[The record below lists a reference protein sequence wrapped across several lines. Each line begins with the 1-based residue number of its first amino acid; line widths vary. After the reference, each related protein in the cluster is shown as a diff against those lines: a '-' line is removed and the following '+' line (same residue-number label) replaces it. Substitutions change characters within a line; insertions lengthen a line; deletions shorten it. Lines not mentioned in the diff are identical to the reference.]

1 VELSRRRKGEQLFL
15 GLILK
20 RILEAPHNGSR
31 VSPDQGGER
40 VTPQIRND
48 SSIQPEPNYGFEFPI
63 AFPVLTE
70 AQLGRLRSYGV
81 AQTVT
86 VGDVLYSPGDH
97 IDGLIVTETAE
108 VDIVLVSTRGDD
120 DVLIV
125 RHGPGRFVGE
135 MNLLTGQTFYL
146 TARVSKSGGVHR
158 IPPDRFRRLMAEDDE
173 LSDIILAAFGDRRR
187 LLRQLASASLEIL
200 GHSSSAESFALRRYV
215 ERQGIPHSWYDE
227 TSDQRSSMM
236 AGASLVERDLPAVIV
251 GDAVLKHATPGHLA
265 EHLGLTYRKRPG
277 RVDLTVI
284 GAGPAGL
291 AAAVYGASEGLD
303 TILLDSVSPGG
314 QAAASSRIEN
324 YIGFPSGLS
333 GSDLTGRAVVQALK
347 FGAQLNSPCAV
358 VHLGHADGKLRVTL
372 DDGATID
379 TQAVIIATG
388 AQYRA
393 LPLPRW
399 NEFESAGIYYATT
412 ELEARACVGQ
422 PVTVVGGANSA
433 GQAALFMASRGSQ
446 VTVVIRGSDVR
457 AGMSTYLVDRLLA
470 HEGITVRTSTEVTRL
485 EGSRSLDAITL
496 TNRISGETIDQACKA
511 LFCFIGATPATSW
524 CSNVLVDKSG
534 FVLTDVQISSDHL
547 GPEWAAL
554 GRTPLPFE
562 TNVPG
567 VFAAGDV
574 RKGSMKRVAAAVGE
588 GASAVAS
595 VHAAAS
601 HLIAANG

>member
-1 VELSRRRKGEQLFL
+1 MAR
-15 GLILK
+15 
-20 RILEAPHNGSR
+20 R
-31 VSPDQGGER
+31 VSTDQGGER
-40 VTPQIRND
+40 VTPQEPID
-48 SSIQPEPNYGFEFPI
+48 GAAMPEPNYGLDFPV

-70 AQLGRLRSYGV
+70 AQLARLRSYGV
-81 AQTVT
+81 ADIVA
-86 VGDVLYSPGDH
+86 VGDVVYSPGDSVA
-97 IDGLIVTETAE
+97 GMVVTDTAE
-108 VDIVLVSTRGDD
+108 IDIVLVSTRGDD

-135 MNLLTGQTFYL
+135 MNILTGQTFYL
-146 TARVSKSGGVHR
+146 TARVATPGRVHR

-187 LLRQLASASLEIL
+187 LLRELATSSLEII
-200 GHSSSAESFALRRYV
+200 GHSASAESFALRRYV
-215 ERQGIPHSWYDE
+215 ERQGIPHSWHDE
-227 TSDQRSSMM
+227 DSEERSRMM
-236 AGASLVERDLPAVIV
+236 ASASLVEEDLPTVIV
-251 GDAVLKHATPGHLA
+251 ADAVLKNATPGTLA
-265 EHLGLTYRKRPG
+265 EHLGLTYRKRSE

-291 AAAVYGASEGLD
+291 AAAVYGASEGL
-303 TILLDSVSPGG
+303 TTVLLDSVSPGG

-324 YIGFPSGLS
+324 YIGFPGGLS
-333 GSDLTGRAVVQALK
+333 GADLTGRAMVQALK

-358 VHLGHADGKLRVTL
+358 VRLSHADGELRVTL
-372 DDGATID
+372 DDGATI
-379 TQAVIIATG
+379 TTAAVIIATG

-399 NEFESAGIYYATT
+399 SDFESAGIYYATT

-446 VTVVIRGSDVR
+446 VTVVIRGPDVR
-457 AGMSTYLVDRLLA
+457 AGMSTYLVERLLA
-470 HEGITVRTSTEVTRL
+470 HPAITVRTSTEITGL
-485 EGSRSLDAITL
+485 DGARSLDTITL
-496 TNRISGETIDQACKA
+496 TNRSTGETNDQACKA

-524 CSNVLVDKSG
+524 CTNVLVDKSG
-534 FVLTDVQISSDHL
+534 FILTDVQITPDDI
-547 GPEWAAL
+547 GPEWAVL

-601 HLIAANG
+601 HLIVTNG

>member
-1 VELSRRRKGEQLFL
+1 
-15 GLILK
+15 
-20 RILEAPHNGSR
+20 

-40 VTPQIRND
+40 VTPQNPND
-48 SSIQPEPNYGFEFPI
+48 SPVQPEPGYGLDFPI

-70 AQLGRLRSYGV
+70 AQLGRLRSYG
-81 AQTVT
+81 AAEMAT
-86 VGDVLYSPGDH
+86 VGEVLYSPGDPV
-97 IDGLIVTETAE
+97 DGLFVTETAE
-108 VDIVLVSTRGDD
+108 IDIVLVSTRGDD

-135 MNLLTGQTFYL
+135 MNFLTGQTFYL

-187 LLRQLASASLEIL
+187 LLRELASSSLEIL
-200 GHSSSAESFALRRYV
+200 GHSSSADSFALRRYV
-215 ERQGIPHSWYDE
+215 ERQGIPNSWYDE
-227 TSDQRSSMM
+227 TSDERLGIM
-236 AGASLVERDLPAVIV
+236 ASASIAEGDLPAVIV
-251 GDAVLKHATPGHLA
+251 GDAVLKNATPGSLA
-265 EHLGLTYRKRPG
+265 EHLGLTYRKRSG

-303 TILLDSVSPGG
+303 TLLLDSVSPGG

-333 GSDLTGRAVVQALK
+333 GADLTGRAMVQALK

-358 VHLGHADGKLRVTL
+358 VRLSQADGELHLTL
-372 DDGATID
+372 DDGATIS
-379 TQAVIIATG
+379 TTAVIIATG

-399 NEFESAGIYYATT
+399 GEFESAGIYYATT

-446 VTVVIRGSDVR
+446 VAVVIRGSDVR
-457 AGMSTYLVDRLLA
+457 ASMSTYLVERLLA
-470 HEGITVRTSTEVTRL
+470 HERITVRTSSEVTRL
-485 EGSRSLDAITL
+485 DGARSLEAITL
-496 TNRISGETIDQACKA
+496 TDRITGETIDQPCSA

-524 CSNVLVDKSG
+524 CSNVLLDKSG
-534 FVLTDVQISSDHL
+534 FVLTDVQITSDHL
-547 GPEWAAL
+547 GPEWAVL

-601 HLIAANG
+601 YLIEANG